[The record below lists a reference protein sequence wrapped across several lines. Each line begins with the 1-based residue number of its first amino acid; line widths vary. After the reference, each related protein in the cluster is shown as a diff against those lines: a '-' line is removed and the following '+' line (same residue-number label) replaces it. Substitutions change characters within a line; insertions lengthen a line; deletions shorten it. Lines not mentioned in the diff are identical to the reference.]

1 MLASRGGLSS
11 IIVVQPLTGAV
22 NCWFTS
28 TLSGQFAGS
37 DPKLDTQSSAT
48 YVTQSGIVR
57 RVIKIHHSITE
68 TPALPPAISSRGFE
82 CKPGFATGMPAI
94 VTEGE
99 DYSLRAAAFSF
110 SICCKWPVPCP
121 AILCTRSATVT
132 SRCVSGWNADLER
145 SAAFRFR
152 SNRKL

>member
-1 MLASRGGLSS
+1 MPASRGGLSS

-57 RVIKIHHSITE
+57 RAIK
-68 TPALPPAISSRGFE
+68 
-82 CKPGFATGMPAI
+82 FATRSQKRLLSPRKPHLVVPYVVLAYFGPRSLSGIAYLPRLTLRLAGLVCELRRTACNRVGGLHQAFCAVLGESMPFLL
-94 VTEGE
+94 V
-99 DYSLRAAAFSF
+99 
-110 SICCKWPVPCP
+110 
-121 AILCTRSATVT
+121 LCHFQRPS
-132 SRCVSGWNADLER
+132 
-145 SAAFRFR
+145 
-152 SNRKL
+152 

>member
-57 RVIKIHHSITE
+57 RVIKIHHSTTE
-68 TPALPPAISSRGFE
+68 TPAMARFGQDSNPNASG
-82 CKPGFATGMPAI
+82 PGPLGSAP
-94 VTEGE
+94 
-99 DYSLRAAAFSF
+99 DYYIEYGANRFDG
-110 SICCKWPVPCP
+110 SIEVD
-121 AILCTRSATVT
+121 A
-132 SRCVSGWNADLER
+132 G
-145 SAAFRFR
+145 
-152 SNRKL
+152 

>member
-57 RVIKIHHSITE
+57 RVIKIHHSITG
-68 TPALPPAISSRGFE
+68 TPALPRDLIEGFE
-82 CKPGFATGMPAI
+82 CTPGFATGMPAI
-94 VTEGE
+94 VPEGE